1 MKRFTVAAK
10 FNSVV
15 VIFSLIIT
23 TGVVAYLT
31 FREYSYTQE
40 RLLFEAVSATALPGH
55 DQEFAIYYA
64 EPELLEHVMSSLLKN
79 PSLDYAAI
87 YDYKNKLITQK
98 NKRTLDAIPSISQVR
113 QQTDALEQSTYTYV
127 GNISGDKYYDLVIP
141 IFSPINPSFKML
153 EKEDFVKNLADFG
166 PGRSQYVMGYI
177 RLGLNQA
184 IIIKQTID
192 YFIMLTVVAL
202 CLVLLST
209 LVSMVI
215 TRRITAP
222 LKELVRISKRISEGD
237 FDVRMPS
244 NNSYEIKE
252 VASSMNYMIKSVE
265 AYQTKLKTNH
275 ELLAL
280 KVKERTAQLSDSN
293 KQLQKAISEA
303 VSAKDIAEHASR
315 AKSEFLA
322 TMSHEIRTPLNGVLG
337 MTDMLTKTA
346 LSREQQKF
354 TGVIQESGRALLDV
368 INDILDFSK
377 IEAGKLE
384 LNATHFNLRRL
395 IEDIINMFT
404 SLAHNKGLSL
414 KYSIPQNLNL
424 TVEADSVRLRQILS
438 NLISNAIKFT
448 HKGEI
453 HLSLELVSSQ
463 SGKSRIRFEV
473 ADTGIGINKSKLDQ
487 IFLAFTQEDGSTT
500 RKFGGTGLGLA
511 ISKQLIALMGGE
523 IKVTSQPGKG
533 TRFWFEVEMQTEI
546 DQSRPPKSQADLL
559 QHLNILVLEPADQ
572 RVRQVVEEWKVAC
585 DSVDAVNRLTERM
598 RENSSEQEQDQY
610 NLLILQADLIGD
622 HQSDL
627 LTLMKSEQMAHRFQ
641 IIWINSPLQPMNTE
655 PFEAVAERLVT
666 LSQPLHQ
673 SDLYDSL
680 VSLAMGKDEFTKAPV
695 VASVNQAS
703 TKLPNAKFSAKVL
716 LAEDTV
722 VNQEV
727 AITMLEWLGCEATLA
742 KNGQEAADLFV
753 SGNFD
758 LVFMD
763 CQMPVMDGYA
773 ATSAIRNKEGFSN
786 VTRNA
791 AHTAHTPIV
800 ALTAN
805 AVEGERE
812 KCLAAGMDDFL
823 TKPFRHQDIEAML
836 EKWLPVEAINKQ
848 ETITSVSD
856 ISKPALTQKDSS
868 SLVTDSSNNDSANKK
883 VTSINRKS
891 LDNLRAIQTPGGAD
905 IVSKVINA
913 YLTESSSLLKKLQ
926 QANNDNDPANLY
938 KLAHALKSSSANVG
952 ALTLADFCKSLE
964 TIGRE
969 GSMEGTAELVESIEN
984 EYHNAISQL
993 KYELDNDYGKQASA

>member
-31 FREYSYTQE
+31 FREYSYAQE
-40 RLLFEAVSATALPGH
+40 RLLFEAVSSTALPGH
-55 DQEFAIYYA
+55 VQELAIYYA

-98 NKRTLDAIPSISQVR
+98 NKRTLDAIPSISQAR
-113 QQTDALEQSTYTYV
+113 QQTDALEQSTYTYE

-166 PGRSQYVMGYI
+166 PGRSQYVMGYV

-184 IIIKQTID
+184 TIIKQTID
-192 YFIMLTVVAL
+192 YFMVLSIVAL

-222 LKELVRISKRISEGD
+222 LKELVKISKRISEGD

-265 AYQTKLKTNH
+265 AYQTKLKTSH

-354 TGVIQESGRALLDV
+354 TSVIQESGRALLDV

-384 LNATHFNLRRL
+384 LNATRFNLRRL
-395 IEDIINMFT
+395 VEDIINMFA

-414 KYSIPQNLNL
+414 NYSIPQNLNL

-453 HLSLELVSSQ
+453 HLSLKLVSTQ
-463 SGKSRIRFEV
+463 SGRSRIRFEV
-473 ADTGIGINKSKLDQ
+473 NDTGIGINKSKLDQ

-533 TRFWFEVEMQTEI
+533 TQFWFEVEMQTEI
-546 DQSRPPKSQADLL
+546 DQSHPPKSQADLL
-559 QHLNILVLEPADQ
+559 QHLKILVLEPADQ
-572 RVRQVVEEWKVAC
+572 RVRQVVEEWKIKC
-585 DSVDAVNRLTERM
+585 DSVDAVDRLTERL
-598 RENSSEQEQDQY
+598 RENSSEQDQY
-610 NLLILQADLIGD
+610 NTLIFQAGLIGD
-622 HQSDL
+622 HQADL
-627 LTLMKSEQMAHRFQ
+627 LTLIKSEQMAHRFQ
-641 IIWINSPLQPMNTE
+641 ILWINSPLQPINTE

-680 VSLAMGKDEFTKAPV
+680 VSLAMVKDEFTKAPA
-695 VASVNQAS
+695 VASVDQTS
-703 TKLPNAKFSAKVL
+703 TIRPNAKFSAKVL

-791 AHTAHTPIV
+791 EHTTHTPII

-836 EKWLPVEAINKQ
+836 KKWLPAKAINKQ
-848 ETITSVSD
+848 ETIASVSD
-856 ISKPALTQKDSS
+856 IPEPASTQKDNSH
-868 SLVTDSSNNDSANKK
+868 LVTESPDNDSANKK

-913 YLTESSSLLKKLQ
+913 YLSESSNLLKKLQ
-926 QANNDNDPANLY
+926 QAKNDNDPANLY

-964 TIGRE
+964 AIGRG
-969 GSMEGTAELVESIEN
+969 GSMEGTAELVESIKN
-984 EYHNAISQL
+984 EYHNATSQL
-993 KYELDNDYGKQASA
+993 KHELDNDYGKQASA